1 MSVSGVRS
9 ALDELRIED
18 LSALTN
24 EELEDDFGEL
34 QRAAC
39 SLEAERLRRL
49 AEIHRRASFRR
60 DGFLSTSSW
69 LAVRF
74 NVGSSAASD
83 QVRVARALEEMPATR
98 QALAD
103 GEVSTQ
109 AVRALVVA
117 KEAHPERFATDEEVL
132 LGSARTL
139 SLRQLWFA
147 VGYWRQAADPERALE
162 DQEEQRERRELH
174 VSPTLEGMVRVDG
187 NLDSETGESLISALR
202 ATLDASVRATG
213 PPDLRTPA
221 QRRADALGEI
231 CRHWL
236 DTARRPMVAGERPHV
251 TVTMDLD
258 ALKGRCGGTSELDHT
273 GPIHPETA
281 RRLACDASVS
291 RIITRGRSEPLDV
304 GRRTAVVPAALRR
317 AVVARDGGC
326 RFPGCD
332 RPHAWCDAHHIVHWA
347 DGGRTALPNLLLL
360 CRPHHRLLHGT
371 GGFRVELANGS
382 PLFRRSDGSILED
395 RAPP

>member
-1 MSVSGVRS
+1 MSGVRS

-18 LSALTN
+18 LSRVTD
-24 EELEDDFGEL
+24 EELEADFGEL

-69 LAVRF
+69 LACRF
-74 NVGSSAASD
+74 HVGSSAASD
-83 QVRVARALEEMPATR
+83 QVRVARALEAMPATR
-98 QALAD
+98 EALAD

-117 KEAHPERFATDEEVL
+117 KEAHLERFIADEDVL

-174 VSPTLEGMVRVDG
+174 VSPTLEGMVRLDG
-187 NLDSETGESLISALR
+187 NLDPETGESLISALR
-202 ATLDASVRATG
+202 ASLDASARAAG
-213 PPDLRTPA
+213 APDLRSPA

-236 DTARRPMVAGERPHV
+236 DTARRPRVAGERPHL
-251 TVTMDLD
+251 TVTIDLN
-258 ALKGRCGGTSELDHT
+258 ALEGRCGGTSELDHT

-304 GRRTAVVPAALRR
+304 GRRTPVVPVALRR
-317 AVVARDGGC
+317 AVVARDRGC

-347 DGGRTALPNLLLL
+347 DGGPTALSNLVLL
-360 CRPHHRLLHGT
+360 CRPHHRLLHGAS
-371 GGFRVELANGS
+371 GFRVEIANGH
-382 PLFRRSDGSILED
+382 PLFRRPDGTILED